1 MVEFLPA
8 RFQDPPMSS
17 YGSCASPVGGG
28 NASRYL
34 PHDLAAPVRWM
45 VNALAPMVENG
56 GIGDRLELN

>member
-1 MVEFLPA
+1 MVEFLLA
-8 RFQDPPMSS
+8 HFQDLPMSS

-34 PHDLAAPVRWM
+34 PDELAAPVRWM
-45 VNALAPMVENG
+45 VGPAPMVENR